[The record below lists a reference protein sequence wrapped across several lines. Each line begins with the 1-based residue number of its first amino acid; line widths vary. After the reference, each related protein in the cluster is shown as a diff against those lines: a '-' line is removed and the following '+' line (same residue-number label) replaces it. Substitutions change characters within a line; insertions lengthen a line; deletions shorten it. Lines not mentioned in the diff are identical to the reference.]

1 MRRLLDFVF
10 NLLLKIESV
19 NMNGLN
25 DTLNSIR
32 HECESLD
39 SWSSWVFG
47 EEATM
52 YQRYRCG
59 LVVPCIIWAQSLASF
74 FLSFQKSDFVV
85 MVMLV
90 CMAHTFKST
99 VHQLFAK
106 KVVPLWYS
114 ARGICV
120 IRGEAMQ
127 PGSSFRIQASMPRC
141 QIPIYTP
148 GVLYDTFLGYGIRY
162 DDVLVMPTH
171 VYMGADYGMLLKV
184 DDKSFLLEATPIRS
198 NILSD
203 VSYFLMDKSV
213 WARLGVQS
221 AKVVGAPISPV
232 AVTVVGPQG
241 ASSGYVSRNP
251 TPYVLNYT
259 GSTIP
264 GYSGAPY
271 VINGSVIGI
280 HAGQTNGTNVGYG
293 AGAIAAEIAVLIYG
307 ENTEDYQYEAKSRK
321 RSGNVQFSAGHWGQ
335 RSHKQYDG
343 DKEAPQPWRD
353 TDVAKNV
360 RQAQGQRRKDA
371 SVPAS
376 NWDDFGTDD
385 HFDLNQDIVFDSTR
399 TLPQELIEAFS
410 DFSVAQLESIRSYL
424 DGLAQVQRASQIR
437 IKPHGEGSFDF
448 VDVVADSEAPSA
460 VVVTWQERMEE
471 RVTALELK
479 LESLT
484 KRQGTVPGKKPFP
497 CGVCDKSFSSRL
509 GKVSHEMTK
518 HAEVV
523 VPETAIRGDE
533 KVEIGMKPASFL
545 GKGKKPIST
554 RTSPPV
560 KKSISSSSSHSN
572 PVPGPSGLQ
581 QTNQSKTKPSRKD
594 IAKAFDSFQ
603 QVIFG
608 LLEEQKQ

>member
-1 MRRLLDFVF
+1 
-10 NLLLKIESV
+10 
-19 NMNGLN
+19 
-25 DTLNSIR
+25 
-32 HECESLD
+32 
-39 SWSSWVFG
+39 
-47 EEATM
+47 M

-59 LVVPCIIWAQSLASF
+59 LVVPCIIWAQSLAGF
-74 FLSFQKSDFVV
+74 FLSFQKSDVVV
-85 MVMLV
+85 MLMLV
-90 CMAHTFKST
+90 CMVHTFKST
-99 VHQLFAK
+99 AHQLFAK
-106 KVVPLWYS
+106 RVVPLWYS

-127 PGSSFRIQASMPRC
+127 PGSSFRIQAGMPRC

-162 DDVLVMPTH
+162 DDVLVVPTH
-171 VYMGADYGMLLKV
+171 VHTGADYGMLLKV
-184 DDKSFLLEATPIRS
+184 DGKSFLLDATPIRS

-221 AKVVGAPISPV
+221 AKVVGAPVSPV

-271 VINGSVIGI
+271 VTNGSVIGI

-307 ENTEDYQYEAKSRK
+307 EDTDDYQYEAKSRK
-321 RSGNVQFSAGHWGQ
+321 RTGNMQFSGKQWTQ
-335 RSHKQYDG
+335 RAHKQYEG
-343 DKEAPQPWRD
+343 DREAQQPWRD
-353 TDVAKNV
+353 TDVKKNV
-360 RQAQGQRRKDA
+360 KQAQGQGREQG
-371 SVPAS
+371 PAT
-376 NWDDFGTDD
+376 NWDNFTSDD

-399 TLPQELIEAFS
+399 ALPQELIEAFS

-424 DGLAQVQRASQIR
+424 DGLAQVQRASQVRIR
-437 IKPHGEGSFDF
+437 PHGEGGFEF
-448 VDVVADSEAPSA
+448 VDVVADDQAPAA

-471 RVTALELK
+471 RITALELQ
-479 LESLT
+479 LANLT
-484 KRQGTVPGKKPFP
+484 KRQASVPGKKPFP
-497 CGVCDKSFSSRL
+497 CGVCEKSFSSRL

-518 HAEVV
+518 HAKVEI
-523 VPETAIRGDE
+523 PETAIQGDE
-533 KVEIGMKPASFL
+533 NVEVGLKPNSFL
-545 GKGKKPIST
+545 GKGKKLIST
-554 RTSPPV
+554 RNSPPK
-560 KKSISSSSSHSN
+560 KKSYSSNSSLSN

-581 QTNQSKTKPSRKD
+581 QTSQSKTKPSRKD
-594 IAKAFDSFQ
+594 IAQAFDSFQ

-608 LLEEQKQ
+608 LLEEPKQ